1 MYFGN
6 TVAPD
11 IDAFLDNAAESLT
24 GNEVALDTDSY
35 NMGFYNGALE
45 IAQLFCADMGCEIA
59 VENGMHRIYIRRRP
73 KREGH

>member
-11 IDAFLDNAAESLT
+11 IDAFLDRAAESLS
-24 GNEVALDTDSY
+24 GNEVAKDTDSY

-45 IAQLFCADMGCEIA
+45 IARLFCADFGCKIKID
-59 VENGMHRIYIRRRP
+59 NGEHRVYM
-73 KREGH
+73 E